1 MPTALVTGATG
12 LVGMHLVP
20 RLQREG
26 WRVRALVRD
35 AARAGLL
42 SRADVTLAT
51 GDVLEPTGFERAARG
66 CDVVFH
72 AAAVITP
79 RGGWEAYRR
88 PNVEGTRNAIAAATS
103 AKARLV
109 HVSSVAVYGDNDR
122 YAADGRKTDESAPLG
137 RIPETSF
144 YARSKRESEEL
155 VFEAQR
161 TGALWATAVRPWVHV
176 RAVRPAVHSAP
187 RAYAAARIRPRHRG
201 RAQHTR
207 DRARGQRRRRNGARG
222 AARCGEWPRVQSGER
237 LRHHGARLLR
247 ARGRGDGKRLR
258 IVSVP
263 LVVARAA
270 FGAFRTLAPMIV
282 GERFNVAANASLNFL
297 ARDNP
302 FSSEL
307 ARREWAGLRPCI
319 PRKVSWRRSAGG
331 RRTIKRG
338 CGDVRM
344 RCAEMRSGAT
354 HRVCRPALH
363 TLGEDYGFFFAA
375 ASLPILAAVSA
386 FFAAVSILAAAS
398 PSSWTWS
405 PSSCR
410 CQPGQRQEPG
420 PSPERRYPPSGSPS
434 CCRQQRRAQRRQGPG
449 ASCESPEMGR
459 GNDTRWSAH
468 ASGARL
474 AA

>member
-35 AARAGLL
+35 PARAGLL

-51 GDVLEPTGFERAARG
+51 GDVLEATGLERAARG

-122 YAADGRKTDESAPLG
+122 YAADGRRTDESSPLG
-137 RIPETSF
+137 HIPETSF

-161 TGALWATAVRPWVHV
+161 TGALWATAVRPCVLYGPFDRQFVPRLARTLRHGFAPVIAGGRNTLAIVHAANVVDGMV
-176 RAVRPAVHSAP
+176 RVAQ
-187 RAYAAARIRPRHRG
+187 YDAANG
-201 RAQHTR
+201 RAFNLTNDYDITAR
-207 DRARGQRRRRNGARG
+207 DFFERAAEGM
-222 AARCGEWPRVQSGER
+222 
-237 LRHHGARLLR
+237 
-247 ARGRGDGKRLR
+247 GKQLR

-263 LVVARAA
+263 FVVARATFA
-270 FGAFRTLAPMIV
+270 AFRTLAPMIV
-282 GERFNVAANASLNFL
+282 GDRLNAETNASLNFL

-307 ARREWAGLRPCI
+307 ARRELGWDPPVRAEEGVVDAFRWWA
-319 PRKVSWRRSAGG
+319 
-331 RRTIKRG
+331 
-338 CGDVRM
+338 
-344 RCAEMRSGAT
+344 
-354 HRVCRPALH
+354 
-363 TLGEDYGFFFAA
+363 
-375 ASLPILAAVSA
+375 
-386 FFAAVSILAAAS
+386 
-398 PSSWTWS
+398 
-405 PSSCR
+405 
-410 CQPGQRQEPG
+410 
-420 PSPERRYPPSGSPS
+420 
-434 CCRQQRRAQRRQGPG
+434 
-449 ASCESPEMGR
+449 
-459 GNDTRWSAH
+459 AH
-468 ASGARL
+468 H
-474 AA
+474 